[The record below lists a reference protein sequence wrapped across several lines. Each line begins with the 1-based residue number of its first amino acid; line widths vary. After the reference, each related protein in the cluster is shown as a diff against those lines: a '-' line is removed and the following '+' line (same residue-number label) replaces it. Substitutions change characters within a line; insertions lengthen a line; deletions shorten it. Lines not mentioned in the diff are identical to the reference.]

1 MTAGVFAE
9 VIDNQFITSYGN
21 FFKKIMARDSFGSRF
36 GALVAMAGSAVGL
49 GNLWRFPYLVGENGG
64 AAFIIVYILL
74 SFLICLPIFISEFV
88 VGRRS
93 QKNAYAAFRDLSGG
107 SAWRWVGL
115 FTIIVPLIVL
125 SYYSVI
131 GGWSIDYLLKSF
143 TFSFTGGESQSA
155 MATMFTDMVSSTW
168 TPLLAHTG
176 FLLVTTLI
184 VVVGIKD
191 GIEKFSKVM
200 MPLLF
205 LIVISIAIYAV
216 TLPGAK
222 AGLNYLFNPD
232 FSKIDAQAISSALGQ
247 AFFSLSLGF
256 GTIMTYASYVD
267 KNENIMFQSTSSAVA
282 DLMFA
287 LIAGVAIMP
296 AVFAFGIDP
305 QSGPG
310 LVFETLPYVFGQMP
324 AGGFI
329 AILFFTALLVAA
341 LTSSISMLEV
351 AVAFLVEEK
360 KFSRITACVVL
371 FLFCWVIGAV
381 CSLSFGPLSDVQI
394 GGRNLF
400 DFFDNLSSNILM
412 TLGSLFTVLF
422 VGWRL
427 KKTDVYEE
435 FTNGG
440 NLSRNAKIFG
450 VLWFLIRYICPLAI
464 IAIFISGLL

>member
-1 MTAGVFAE
+1 M
-9 VIDNQFITSYGN
+9 S
-21 FFKKIMARDSFGSRF
+21 RDSFGSRF

-64 AAFIIVYILL
+64 AAFIIIYILL

-88 VGRRS
+88 IGRRS

-115 FTIIVPLIVL
+115 FTIIVPLVVL

-131 GGWSIDYLLKSF
+131 GGWSVEYLLKSAAF
-143 TFSFTGGESQSA
+143 AFESASQSA
-155 MATMFTDMVSSTW
+155 MSTMFSDFVSSTW
-168 TPLLAHTG
+168 GPLLAHTG

-205 LIVISIAIYAV
+205 FIVLAIAIYSM

-222 AGLNYLFNPD
+222 AGLDYLFNPD
-232 FSKIDAQAISSALGQ
+232 FSKITGKACAAALGQ

-267 KNENIMFQSTSSAVA
+267 KKENILFQSTATAVS

-296 AVFAFGIDP
+296 AVFAFGLNP

-310 LVFETLPYVFGQMP
+310 LVFETLPFVFGQMP
-324 AGGFI
+324 AGGFV
-329 AILFFTALLVAA
+329 AILFFLALLVAA

-351 AVAFLVEEK
+351 AVAYLVEEK
-360 KFSRITACVVL
+360 GFSRVWACVVL
-371 FLFCWVIGAV
+371 FVVCWVVGAI
-381 CSLSFGPLSDVQI
+381 CSLSFGPLSDVNI
-394 GGRNLF
+394 GGGNIF

-412 TLGSLFTVLF
+412 TLGSLLTVLF

-427 KKTDVYEE
+427 KKTDVYDE

-440 NLSRNAKIFG
+440 TLSRNAKLFG

-464 IAIFISGLL
+464 ISIFVSGLL

>member
-1 MTAGVFAE
+1 M
-9 VIDNQFITSYGN
+9 S
-21 FFKKIMARDSFGSRF
+21 RDSFGSRF

-64 AAFIIVYILL
+64 AAFIIVYIVFV
-74 SFLICLPIFISEFV
+74 FLICLPIFISEFV
-88 VGRRS
+88 IGRRS
-93 QKNAYAAFRDLSGG
+93 QKNAYAAYRDLSGG
-107 SAWRWVGL
+107 SAWRWVGM
-115 FTIIVPLIVL
+115 FTIIVPLVVL

-131 GGWSIDYLLKSF
+131 GGWSVDYLLKSVC
-143 TFSFTGGESQSA
+143 FSFTGEASQSVFHS
-155 MATMFTDMVSSTW
+155 MFTDFVSSTW
-168 TPLLAHTG
+168 APLIAHTA

-184 VVVGIKD
+184 VIVGIKD

-205 LIVISIAIYAV
+205 FIVVAIAVYSL
-216 TLPGAK
+216 TLPGSS
-222 AGLNYLFNPD
+222 AGLDYLFNPD
-232 FSKIDAQAISSALGQ
+232 FSKITGKACAAALGQ

-267 KNENIMFQSTSSAVA
+267 KKENILFQSTATAVS

-296 AVFAFGIDP
+296 AVFAFGLNP

-324 AGGFI
+324 AGGVV
-329 AILFFTALLVAA
+329 AILFFLALLVAA

-351 AVAFLVEEK
+351 AVAYLVEEK
-360 KFSRITACVVL
+360 KFSRLWACVVL
-371 FLFCWVIGAV
+371 FAVCWVVGAL
-381 CSLSFGPLSDVQI
+381 CSLSFGPLSHIQI
-394 GGRNLF
+394 AGGNIF
-400 DFFDNLSSNILM
+400 DFFDSMSSNILM
-412 TLGSLFTVLF
+412 TLGSLLTVIF

-427 KKTDVYEE
+427 KRTDVYDE

-440 NLSRNAKIFG
+440 TLSRNAKLFG
-450 VLWFLIRYICPLAI
+450 VLWFLIRYVCPLAI
-464 IAIFISGLL
+464 AAIFISGLV

>member
-1 MTAGVFAE
+1 M
-9 VIDNQFITSYGN
+9 
-21 FFKKIMARDSFGSRF
+21 RDSFGSKF
-36 GALVAMAGSAVGL
+36 GTLVAMAGSAVGL

-74 SFLICLPIFISEFV
+74 SFLICLPIFVSEFII
-88 VGRRS
+88 GRRS
-93 QKNAYAAFRDLSGG
+93 QKNAFAAFRDLSDG

-115 FTIIVPLIVL
+115 FTVIVPLIVL

-131 GGWSIDYLLKSF
+131 GGWSVEYLIKSL
-143 TFSFTGGESQSA
+143 TFSFTGGSSRAQIS
-155 MATMFTDMVSSTW
+155 TMFSGFVSSTW
-168 TPLLAHTG
+168 APLGVHTV
-176 FLLVTTLI
+176 FLLITT
-184 VVVGIKD
+184 VVVMIGIKD

-205 LIVISIAIYAV
+205 VIVLTIAIYSV
-216 TLPGAK
+216 TLPGAS
-222 AGLNYLFNPD
+222 AGIDYLFHPD
-232 FSKIDAQAISSALGQ
+232 FSKIDAKACAAALGQ

-256 GTIMTYASYVD
+256 GTILTYASYASKSD
-267 KNENIMFQSTSSAVA
+267 NIMTQSASTAIS

-287 LIAGVAIMP
+287 LISGVAIMP

-324 AGGFI
+324 AGGVV
-329 AILFFTALLVAA
+329 AILFFLALLVAA

-351 AVAFLVEEK
+351 AVAYLMEEK
-360 KFSRITACVVL
+360 KFSRLTACITL
-371 FLFCWVIGAV
+371 FVICWIVGAL
-381 CSLSFGPLSDVQI
+381 CSLSFGPLSHIKID
-394 GGRNLF
+394 GGNLF
-400 DFFDNLSSNILM
+400 DFFDSLSSNVLM

-427 KKTDVYEE
+427 KKTDIYDE

-440 NLSRNAKIFG
+440 TLSANAKMFG

-464 IAIFISGLL
+464 IAIFLTNLLS

>member
-1 MTAGVFAE
+1 M
-9 VIDNQFITSYGN
+9 
-21 FFKKIMARDSFGSRF
+21 KRDSFGSRF

-64 AAFIIVYILL
+64 AAFIIVYVIL
-74 SFLICLPIFISEFV
+74 SFVICLPIFVSEFV
-88 VGRRS
+88 IGRRS
-93 QKNAYAAFRDLSGG
+93 QKNAYSAFRDLSGG

-131 GGWSIDYLLKSF
+131 GGWSVEYLLKSL

-155 MATMFTDMVSSTW
+155 LSTMFSDFVSSAW
-168 TPLLAHTG
+168 GPLLVHTG

-184 VVVGIKD
+184 VMVGIKD

-200 MPLLF
+200 MPMLF
-205 LIVISIAIYAV
+205 FIVIGIAIYSM

-222 AGLNYLFNPD
+222 AGLDYLFNPD
-232 FSKIDAQAISSALGQ
+232 FSKINGKAIAAALGQ

-267 KNENIMFQSTSSAVA
+267 KKENPLFQSVATASS

-287 LIAGVAIMP
+287 LVAGMAIMP
-296 AVFAFGIDP
+296 AVFAFGISP
-305 QSGPG
+305 QIGPG

-329 AILFFTALLVAA
+329 AILFFLALLVAA
-341 LTSSISMLEV
+341 VTSSISMLEV
-351 AVAFLVEEK
+351 GVAYLVEEK
-360 KFSRITACVVL
+360 KISRIWACVIL
-371 FLFCWVIGAV
+371 FAICWVVGAV
-381 CSLSFGPLSDVQI
+381 CSLSFGPLSHIKID
-394 GGRNLF
+394 GGNIF

-412 TLGSLFTVLF
+412 TLGSLLTVLF

-427 KKTDVYEE
+427 KKTDVYDE

-440 NLSRNAKIFG
+440 TLSTNARIFG

-464 IAIFISGLL
+464 ILIFVSGLLG

>member
-1 MTAGVFAE
+1 MSR
-9 VIDNQFITSYGN
+9 DN
-21 FFKKIMARDSFGSRF
+21 FGSRF

-64 AAFIIVYILL
+64 AAFIIIYILL

-88 VGRRS
+88 IGRRS

-115 FTIIVPLIVL
+115 FTIIVPLVVL

-131 GGWSIDYLLKSF
+131 GGWSIEYLLKSAAF
-143 TFSFTGGESQSA
+143 AFESASQSA
-155 MATMFTDMVSSTW
+155 MSTMFSDFVSSTW
-168 TPLLAHTG
+168 GPLLVHTG

-205 LIVISIAIYAV
+205 FMVLAIAIYSM

-222 AGLNYLFNPD
+222 AGLDYLFNPD
-232 FSKIDAQAISSALGQ
+232 FSKITGKACAAALGQ

-267 KNENIMFQSTSSAVA
+267 KKENILFQSTATAVS

-287 LIAGVAIMP
+287 LIAGMAIMP
-296 AVFAFGIDP
+296 AVFAFGLNP

-310 LVFETLPYVFGQMP
+310 LVFETLPFVFGQMP
-324 AGGFI
+324 AGGFV
-329 AILFFTALLVAA
+329 AILFFLALLVAA

-351 AVAFLVEEK
+351 AVAYLVEEK
-360 KFSRITACVVL
+360 GFSRVWACVVL
-371 FLFCWVIGAV
+371 FVVCWVVGAV
-381 CSLSFGPLSDVQI
+381 CSLSFGPLSDVKI
-394 GGRNLF
+394 DGGNIF

-412 TLGSLFTVLF
+412 TLGSLLTVLF

-427 KKTDVYEE
+427 KKTDVYDE

-440 NLSRNAKIFG
+440 TLSRNAKLFG
-450 VLWFLIRYICPLAI
+450 VLWFLIRYLCPLAI
-464 IAIFISGLL
+464 ISIFVSGLL

>member
-1 MTAGVFAE
+1 M
-9 VIDNQFITSYGN
+9 
-21 FFKKIMARDSFGSRF
+21 RDSFGSRF

-64 AAFIIVYILL
+64 AAFIIIYILL
-74 SFLICLPIFISEFV
+74 SFLICLPIFVSEFV
-88 VGRRS
+88 IGRRS

-107 SAWRWVGL
+107 SEWRWVGL
-115 FTIIVPLIVL
+115 FTVIVPLIVL

-131 GGWSIDYLLKSF
+131 GGWSVEFLLKSLS
-143 TFSFTGGESQSA
+143 FSFSDASRIT
-155 MATMFTDMVSSTW
+155 MNTMFTDFVSSTW
-168 TPLLAHTG
+168 APLATHTV
-176 FLLVTTLI
+176 FLLFTTLI
-184 VVVGIKD
+184 VIVGIKD

-205 LIVISIAIYAV
+205 MIVVAISIYSL
-216 TLPGAK
+216 TLPGAS
-222 AGLNYLFNPD
+222 AGVDYLFRPD
-232 FSKIDAQAISSALGQ
+232 FSKIDAKACASALGQ

-256 GTIMTYASYVD
+256 GPIMTYASYVS
-267 KNENIMFQSTSSAVA
+267 KKENILTQSAATAIS

-305 QSGPG
+305 QAGPG
-310 LVFETLPYVFGQMP
+310 LVFETLPYIFGQMP
-324 AGGFI
+324 AGGLI
-329 AILFFTALLVAA
+329 AILFFAALLVAA

-351 AVAFLVEEK
+351 AVAYLVEEK
-360 KFSRITACVVL
+360 RFSRVWACITL
-371 FLFCWVIGAV
+371 FVICWIVGAL
-381 CSLSFGPLSDVQI
+381 CSLSFGPLSDLRI
-394 GGRNLF
+394 NGGNLF
-400 DFFDNLSSNILM
+400 DFFDSLSSNVLM

-427 KKTDVYEE
+427 KRTDIYDE

-440 NLSRNAKIFG
+440 TLSTNARIFG

-464 IAIFISGLL
+464 ISIFLVGIFG

>member
-1 MTAGVFAE
+1 M
-9 VIDNQFITSYGN
+9 S
-21 FFKKIMARDSFGSRF
+21 RDSFGSRF

-64 AAFIIVYILL
+64 AAFIIIYILL

-88 VGRRS
+88 IGRRS

-115 FTIIVPLIVL
+115 FTIIVPLVVL

-131 GGWSIDYLLKSF
+131 GGWSVEYLLKSV
-143 TFSFTGGESQSA
+143 TFAFESASQSA
-155 MATMFTDMVSSTW
+155 MSTMFSDFVSSTW
-168 TPLLAHTG
+168 GPLLAHTG

-205 LIVISIAIYAV
+205 FIVLAIAIYSM

-222 AGLNYLFNPD
+222 AGLDYLFNPD
-232 FSKIDAQAISSALGQ
+232 FSKITGKACAAALGQ

-267 KNENIMFQSTSSAVA
+267 KKENILFQSTATAVS

-296 AVFAFGIDP
+296 AVFAFGLNP

-310 LVFETLPYVFGQMP
+310 LVFETLPFVFGQMP
-324 AGGFI
+324 AGGFV
-329 AILFFTALLVAA
+329 AILFFLALLVAA

-351 AVAFLVEEK
+351 AVAYLVEEK
-360 KFSRITACVVL
+360 GFSRVWACVVL
-371 FLFCWVIGAV
+371 FVICWVVGAI
-381 CSLSFGPLSDVQI
+381 CSLSFGPLSGVKI
-394 GGRNLF
+394 GGGNLF

-412 TLGSLFTVLF
+412 TLGSLLTVLF

-427 KKTDVYEE
+427 KKTDVYDE

-440 NLSRNAKIFG
+440 TLSRNAKLFG

-464 IAIFISGLL
+464 ISIFVSGLL

>member
-1 MTAGVFAE
+1 M
-9 VIDNQFITSYGN
+9 
-21 FFKKIMARDSFGSRF
+21 KRDSFGSRF

-64 AAFIIVYILL
+64 AAFIIVYVIL
-74 SFLICLPIFISEFV
+74 SFVICLPIFVSEFV
-88 VGRRS
+88 IGRRS
-93 QKNAYAAFRDLSGG
+93 QKNAYSAFRDLSGG

-131 GGWSIDYLLKSF
+131 GGWSIEYLLKSL

-155 MATMFTDMVSSTW
+155 LSTMFSDFVSSAW
-168 TPLLAHTG
+168 GPLLGHTG

-184 VVVGIKD
+184 VMVGIKD

-200 MPLLF
+200 MPMLF
-205 LIVISIAIYAV
+205 FIVIGIAIYSM

-222 AGLNYLFNPD
+222 AGLDYLFNPD
-232 FSKIDAQAISSALGQ
+232 FSKINGKAIAAALGQ

-267 KNENIMFQSTSSAVA
+267 KKENPLFQSVATASS
-282 DLMFA
+282 DLLFA
-287 LIAGVAIMP
+287 LVAGMAIMP
-296 AVFAFGIDP
+296 AVFAFGISP
-305 QSGPG
+305 QTGPG

-329 AILFFTALLVAA
+329 AILFFLALLVAA
-341 LTSSISMLEV
+341 VTSSISMLEV
-351 AVAFLVEEK
+351 AVAYLVEEK
-360 KFSRITACVVL
+360 KISRIWACVIL
-371 FLFCWVIGAV
+371 FAICWVVGAV
-381 CSLSFGPLSDVQI
+381 CSLSFGPLSHIKID
-394 GGRNLF
+394 GGNIF

-412 TLGSLFTVLF
+412 TLGSLLTVLF

-427 KKTDVYEE
+427 KKTDVYDE

-440 NLSRNAKIFG
+440 TLSTNARIFG

-464 IAIFISGLL
+464 LIIFISGLF

>member
-1 MTAGVFAE
+1 M
-9 VIDNQFITSYGN
+9 
-21 FFKKIMARDSFGSRF
+21 KRDSFGSRF

-64 AAFIIVYILL
+64 AAFIIVYVIL
-74 SFLICLPIFISEFV
+74 SFVICLPIFVSEFV
-88 VGRRS
+88 IGRRS
-93 QKNAYAAFRDLSGG
+93 QKNAYSAFRDLSGG

-131 GGWSIDYLLKSF
+131 GGWSVEYLLKSL

-155 MATMFTDMVSSTW
+155 LSTMFSDFVSSAW
-168 TPLLAHTG
+168 GPLLVHTG

-184 VVVGIKD
+184 VMVGIKD

-200 MPLLF
+200 MPMLF
-205 LIVISIAIYAV
+205 FIVIGIAIYSM

-222 AGLNYLFNPD
+222 AGLDYLFNPD
-232 FSKIDAQAISSALGQ
+232 FSKINGKAIAAALGQ

-267 KNENIMFQSTSSAVA
+267 KKENPLFQSVATASS

-287 LIAGVAIMP
+287 LVAGMAIMP
-296 AVFAFGIDP
+296 AVFAFGISP
-305 QSGPG
+305 QTGPG

-329 AILFFTALLVAA
+329 AILFFLALLVAA
-341 LTSSISMLEV
+341 VTSSISMLEV
-351 AVAFLVEEK
+351 GVAYLVEEK
-360 KFSRITACVVL
+360 KISRIWACVIL
-371 FLFCWVIGAV
+371 FAICWVVGAV
-381 CSLSFGPLSDVQI
+381 CSLSFGPLSHIKID
-394 GGRNLF
+394 GGNIF

-412 TLGSLFTVLF
+412 TLGSLLTVLF

-427 KKTDVYEE
+427 KKTDVYDE

-440 NLSRNAKIFG
+440 TLSTNARIFG

-464 IAIFISGLL
+464 ILIFVSGLLG

>member
-1 MTAGVFAE
+1 M
-9 VIDNQFITSYGN
+9 
-21 FFKKIMARDSFGSRF
+21 RDSFGSRF
-36 GALVAMAGSAVGL
+36 GAIVAMAGSAVGL

-74 SFLICLPIFISEFV
+74 SFLICLPIFVSEFV
-88 VGRRS
+88 IGRRS

-107 SAWRWVGL
+107 SEWRWIGL
-115 FTIIVPLIVL
+115 FTVIVPLIVL

-131 GGWSIDYLLKSF
+131 GGWSVEYLLKSLS
-143 TFSFTGGESQSA
+143 FSFSDASRIT
-155 MATMFTDMVSSTW
+155 MNTMFTDFVSSTW
-168 TPLLAHTG
+168 APLATHTV
-176 FLLVTTLI
+176 FLLFTTLI
-184 VVVGIKD
+184 VIVGIKD

-205 LIVISIAIYAV
+205 IIVVAIAIYSLM
-216 TLPGAK
+216 LPGAS
-222 AGLNYLFNPD
+222 AGVDYLFRPD
-232 FSKIDAQAISSALGQ
+232 FSKIDAKACASALGQ

-256 GTIMTYASYVD
+256 GTIMTYASYVS
-267 KNENIMFQSTSSAVA
+267 KKENILTQSAATAIS

-305 QSGPG
+305 QAGPG
-310 LVFETLPYVFGQMP
+310 LVFETLPYIFGQMP
-324 AGGFI
+324 AGGLI
-329 AILFFTALLVAA
+329 AILFFAALLVAA

-351 AVAFLVEEK
+351 AVAYLVEEK
-360 KFSRITACVVL
+360 KFSRVWACITL
-371 FLFCWVIGAV
+371 FVICWIVGAL
-381 CSLSFGPLSDVQI
+381 CSLSFGPLSDLRI
-394 GGRNLF
+394 NGGNLF
-400 DFFDNLSSNILM
+400 DFFDSLSSNVLM

-427 KKTDVYEE
+427 KRTDIYDE

-440 NLSRNAKIFG
+440 TLSTNVRIFG

-464 IAIFISGLL
+464 ISIFLVGIFG

>member
-1 MTAGVFAE
+1 MRE
-9 VIDNQFITSYGN
+9 N
-21 FFKKIMARDSFGSRF
+21 FGSRF

-88 VGRRS
+88 IGRRS

-107 SAWRWVGL
+107 SEWRWIGL
-115 FTIIVPLIVL
+115 FTVIVPLIVL

-131 GGWSIDYLLKSF
+131 GGWSVEYLLKSL
-143 TFSFTGGESQSA
+143 TFSFSDASRI
-155 MATMFTDMVSSTW
+155 TMNTIFTDFVSSTW
-168 TPLLAHTG
+168 APLATHTV
-176 FLLVTTLI
+176 FLLFTTLI
-184 VVVGIKD
+184 VIVGIKD

-205 LIVISIAIYAV
+205 IIVVAIAIYSL
-216 TLPGAK
+216 TLPGAS
-222 AGLNYLFNPD
+222 AGVDYLFRPD
-232 FSKIDAQAISSALGQ
+232 FSKIDAKACASALGQ

-256 GTIMTYASYVD
+256 GTIMTYASYVSKGD
-267 KNENIMFQSTSSAVA
+267 NIMTQSAATAIS

-305 QSGPG
+305 QAGPG
-310 LVFETLPYVFGQMP
+310 LVFETLPYIFGQMP
-324 AGGFI
+324 AGGLI
-329 AILFFTALLVAA
+329 AILFFAALLVAA

-351 AVAFLVEEK
+351 AVAYLVEEK
-360 KFSRITACVVL
+360 KFSRVWACITL
-371 FLFCWVIGAV
+371 FVICWIVGAL
-381 CSLSFGPLSDVQI
+381 CSLSFGPLSELRI
-394 GGRNLF
+394 KGGNLF
-400 DFFDNLSSNILM
+400 DFFDSLSSNVLM

-427 KKTDVYEE
+427 KRTDIYDE

-440 NLSRNAKIFG
+440 TLSTNARIFG

-464 IAIFISGLL
+464 ISIFLVGIFG

>member
-1 MTAGVFAE
+1 M
-9 VIDNQFITSYGN
+9 
-21 FFKKIMARDSFGSRF
+21 RDSFGSKF
-36 GALVAMAGSAVGL
+36 GTLVAMAGSAVGL

-64 AAFIIVYILL
+64 AAFITVYILL
-74 SFLICLPIFISEFV
+74 SFLICLPIFVSEFII
-88 VGRRS
+88 GRRS
-93 QKNAYAAFRDLSGG
+93 QKNAFAAFRDLSDG

-115 FTIIVPLIVL
+115 FTVIVPLIVL

-131 GGWSIDYLLKSF
+131 GGWSMEYLIKSL
-143 TFSFTGGESQSA
+143 TFSFTGGSSRAQVS
-155 MATMFTDMVSSTW
+155 TMFSGFVSSTW
-168 TPLLAHTG
+168 APLGVHTV
-176 FLLVTTLI
+176 FLLTTT
-184 VVVGIKD
+184 VVVMIGIKD

-205 LIVISIAIYAV
+205 VIVLTIAIYSV
-216 TLPGAK
+216 TLPGAS
-222 AGLNYLFNPD
+222 AGIDYLFHPD
-232 FSKIDAQAISSALGQ
+232 FSKIDAKACAAALGQ

-256 GTIMTYASYVD
+256 GTILTYASYASKSD
-267 KNENIMFQSTSSAVA
+267 NIMTQSASTAIS

-324 AGGFI
+324 AGGVV
-329 AILFFTALLVAA
+329 AILFFLALLVAA

-351 AVAFLVEEK
+351 GVAYLMEEK
-360 KFSRITACVVL
+360 KFSRLTACITL
-371 FLFCWVIGAV
+371 FVICWIVGAL
-381 CSLSFGPLSDVQI
+381 CSLSFGPLSHIKID
-394 GGRNLF
+394 GGNLF
-400 DFFDNLSSNILM
+400 DFFDSLSSNVLM

-427 KKTDVYEE
+427 KKTDIYDE
-435 FTNGG
+435 FTNGRT
-440 NLSRNAKIFG
+440 LSANAKMFG

-464 IAIFISGLL
+464 IVIFLTNLLS

>member
-1 MTAGVFAE
+1 M
-9 VIDNQFITSYGN
+9 S
-21 FFKKIMARDSFGSRF
+21 RDSFGSRF

-64 AAFIIVYILL
+64 AAFIIIYILL

-88 VGRRS
+88 IGRRS

-115 FTIIVPLIVL
+115 FTIIVPLVVL

-131 GGWSIDYLLKSF
+131 GGWSVEYLLKSV
-143 TFSFTGGESQSA
+143 TFAFESASQSA
-155 MATMFTDMVSSTW
+155 MSTMFSDFVSSTW
-168 TPLLAHTG
+168 GPLLVHTG

-205 LIVISIAIYAV
+205 FMVLAIAIYSM

-222 AGLNYLFNPD
+222 AGLDYLFNPD
-232 FSKIDAQAISSALGQ
+232 FSKITGKACAAALGQ

-267 KNENIMFQSTSSAVA
+267 KKENILFQSTATAVS

-287 LIAGVAIMP
+287 LIAGMAIMP
-296 AVFAFGIDP
+296 AVFAFGLNP

-310 LVFETLPYVFGQMP
+310 LVFETLPFVFGQMP
-324 AGGFI
+324 AGGFV
-329 AILFFTALLVAA
+329 AILFFLALLVAA

-351 AVAFLVEEK
+351 AVAYLVEEK
-360 KFSRITACVVL
+360 GFSRVWACVVL
-371 FLFCWVIGAV
+371 FVICWVVGAV
-381 CSLSFGPLSDVQI
+381 CSLSFGPLSDVKI
-394 GGRNLF
+394 DGGNIF

-412 TLGSLFTVLF
+412 TLGSLLTVLF

-427 KKTDVYEE
+427 KKTDVYDE

-440 NLSRNAKIFG
+440 TLSRNAKIFG

-464 IAIFISGLL
+464 ISIFVSGLL

>member
-1 MTAGVFAE
+1 M
-9 VIDNQFITSYGN
+9 S
-21 FFKKIMARDSFGSRF
+21 RDSFGSRF

-64 AAFIIVYILL
+64 AAFIIVYIVFV
-74 SFLICLPIFISEFV
+74 FLICLPIFISEFV
-88 VGRRS
+88 IGRRS
-93 QKNAYAAFRDLSGG
+93 QKNAYAAYRDLSGG
-107 SAWRWVGL
+107 SAWRWVGM
-115 FTIIVPLIVL
+115 FTIIVPLVVL

-131 GGWSIDYLLKSF
+131 GGWSVDYLLKSVC
-143 TFSFTGGESQSA
+143 FSFTGEASQSVFHS
-155 MATMFTDMVSSTW
+155 MFTDFVSSTW
-168 TPLLAHTG
+168 APLIAHTA

-184 VVVGIKD
+184 VIVGIKD

-205 LIVISIAIYAV
+205 FIVVAIAVYSL
-216 TLPGAK
+216 TLPGSS
-222 AGLNYLFNPD
+222 AGLDYLFNPD
-232 FSKIDAQAISSALGQ
+232 FSKITGKACAAALGQ

-267 KNENIMFQSTSSAVA
+267 KKENILFQSTATAVS

-296 AVFAFGIDP
+296 AVFAFGLNP

-324 AGGFI
+324 AGGVV
-329 AILFFTALLVAA
+329 AILFFLALLVAA

-351 AVAFLVEEK
+351 AVAYLVEEK
-360 KFSRITACVVL
+360 KFSRLWACVVL
-371 FLFCWVIGAV
+371 FAVCWVVGAL
-381 CSLSFGPLSDVQI
+381 CSLSFGPLSHIQI
-394 GGRNLF
+394 AGGNIF
-400 DFFDNLSSNILM
+400 DFFDSMSSNILM
-412 TLGSLFTVLF
+412 TLGSLLTVIF

-427 KKTDVYEE
+427 KKTDVYDE

-440 NLSRNAKIFG
+440 TLSRNAKLFG
-450 VLWFLIRYICPLAI
+450 GLWSLIRYVCPLAI
-464 IAIFISGLL
+464 AAIFISGLV

>member
-1 MTAGVFAE
+1 M
-9 VIDNQFITSYGN
+9 S
-21 FFKKIMARDSFGSRF
+21 RDSFGSRF

-64 AAFIIVYILL
+64 AAFIIIYILL

-88 VGRRS
+88 IGRRS

-115 FTIIVPLIVL
+115 FTIIVPLVVL

-131 GGWSIDYLLKSF
+131 GGWSVEYLLKSV
-143 TFSFTGGESQSA
+143 TFAFESASQSA
-155 MATMFTDMVSSTW
+155 MSTMFSDFVSSTW
-168 TPLLAHTG
+168 GPLLVHTG
-176 FLLVTTLI
+176 FLMVTTLI

-191 GIEKFSKVM
+191 GIENFSKVM
-200 MPLLF
+200 MPMLF
-205 LIVISIAIYAV
+205 FMVLAIAIYSM
-216 TLPGAK
+216 TLPGSK
-222 AGLNYLFNPD
+222 AGLDYLFNPD
-232 FSKIDAQAISSALGQ
+232 FSKITGKACAAALGQ

-267 KNENIMFQSTSSAVA
+267 KKENILFQSTATAVS

-287 LIAGVAIMP
+287 LIAGMAIMP
-296 AVFAFGIDP
+296 AVFAFGLNP

-310 LVFETLPYVFGQMP
+310 LVFETLPFVFGQMP
-324 AGGFI
+324 AGGFV
-329 AILFFTALLVAA
+329 AILFFLALLVAA

-351 AVAFLVEEK
+351 AVAYLVEEK
-360 KFSRITACVVL
+360 GFSRIWACVVL
-371 FLFCWVIGAV
+371 FVVCWVVGAV
-381 CSLSFGPLSDVQI
+381 CSLSFGPLSDVKI
-394 GGRNLF
+394 GGGNIF

-412 TLGSLFTVLF
+412 TLGSLLTVLF

-427 KKTDVYEE
+427 KKTDVYDE

-440 NLSRNAKIFG
+440 TLSRNAKLFG

-464 IAIFISGLL
+464 ISIFVSGLL